1 MPKRTDI
8 HKILIIGSGPIVIG
22 QACEFDYSGT
32 QACRALKSLGYEII
46 LINSNP
52 ATVMT
57 DPEMADRTYLEPLDA
72 KRLEQVIEKERPD
85 ALLPNLGGQTGLN
98 LCAELAKNGILEKY
112 GIQVIGADAEAIER
126 GENRIAFKKT
136 MEELGIGMAKSEVA
150 YSVDEALKIADSL
163 GYPVVVR
170 PAYTMGGTGGGLV
183 YNRDELRTV
192 ADRGIG
198 ASLIHQIL
206 VEESVLGWEE
216 LELEVLR
223 DSADNMVTAC
233 FIENVDPCGI
243 HTGDSFCTAPML
255 TVPAEVQAELERQ
268 AFRIVR
274 KIGVVGGTNVQFARD
289 PETGRVI
296 VIEINPRA
304 SRSSALASKATGFPI
319 TYISAQLACGVL
331 LSEIPCGKCGTLDKY
346 VPEHDHVA
354 VKFARWAFETY
365 QDVEDKLGTQMR
377 AVGEVMALGR
387 NFREAFQKAVRSLD
401 NGRSGLGHAKDFAAK
416 TKEELLRL
424 LVQPSS
430 ERYFQIYEAFRKG
443 ASVEEVQAVTR
454 VNEYFLAEIREL
466 ALEEET
472 LVSRYYGTVPANSV
486 YADADLIQAKK
497 DGFSDQYLAEILNVP
512 EGEIRKRRE
521 ELDLVEKYAQ
531 VRVSGTEDGTY
542 YYSSYTGTDE
552 VAVAADSRQKILIL
566 GGGPNRIGEGS
577 EYDYASVHAAKA
589 LKKLGFLTILVNCN
603 PETVSTDF
611 DTADRLY
618 FEPLTLE
625 DVLGICRKE
634 KPAGV
639 IAQFGGTTAVR
650 LAEELEKEGVPVL
663 GTRPEENDQAADPAG
678 FRGLMEKLGIPV
690 PDKLMD
696 SAMECE
702 ADAVS
707 DGENVY
713 IPAVNEHIELAGI
726 HAGDSACL
734 IPSKHIPEGNL
745 RTIREYT
752 KKIAGA
758 MGIIGLLNV
767 RFAIEDGRVYVLEVN
782 PGASRTVP
790 LTSKVCGID
799 LAAVAVDVITSA
811 MTFRPSPVS
820 KPLPRFIPYYG
831 VKEAVFPFA
840 MFPEVD
846 PLLGSEMRSTGEVMG
861 IAAASGE
868 AFYKAEEA
876 AGSTLP
882 LSGTVLISLNEQD
895 KPEAA
900 VLARMFAEDG
910 FRILATGRTYQV
922 ITSAGVPAEK
932 VLKIYEGGRPNILDL
947 IIILVMASSLGRGA
961 AFSALPVFVLE
972 GGMTLLARVIQ
983 PLMTDLA
990 LGYLSM
996 IGSILIFCVGLNLV
1010 WGKKVRVANLLPA
1023 IVLAVIAA
1031 AVGM

>member
-401 NGRSGLGHAKDFAAK
+401 NGRSGLGHAKNFAAK

-542 YYSSYTGTDE
+542 YYSSYIGTDE

-820 KPLPRFIPYYG
+820 KLLPRFIPYYG

-922 ITSAGVPAEK
+922 ITSAGVSAEK

-947 IIILVMASSLGRGA
+947 IINGRIDLIVNTPEGETGHHDDSYLRKGA
-961 AFSALPVFVLE
+961 IRAGVPYITTVTA
-972 GGMTLLARVIQ
+972 AR
-983 PLMTDLA
+983 
-990 LGYLSM
+990 
-996 IGSILIFCVGLNLV
+996 
-1010 WGKKVRVANLLPA
+1010 
-1023 IVLAVIAA
+1023 AA
-1031 AVGM
+1031 AEGIHQMLRSGDSGILPLQEWHEKIETEGS